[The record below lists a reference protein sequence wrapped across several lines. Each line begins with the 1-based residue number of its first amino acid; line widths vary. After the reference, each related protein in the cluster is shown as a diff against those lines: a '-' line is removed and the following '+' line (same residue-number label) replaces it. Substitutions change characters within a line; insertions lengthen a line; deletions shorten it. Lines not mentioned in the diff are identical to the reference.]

1 MQIEKEKMKLY
12 PFYNHYCDAL
22 YASLGEFL
30 TIDEEN
36 INQILS
42 NLTAEDWSA
51 MCDYC
56 VVKNIKAGVKELNL
70 KVYHYG
76 DGLKALDKY
85 AIKGKEIISAKEMN
99 VLPTSAMVGDRLLLE
114 VESLL
119 DYQQDYLN
127 ALVDFSAKTD
137 IPVLFKIGQKL
148 DEVGKLVNIY
158 RKSPMEILENY
169 GFLDRECYV
178 YGLNFIDKEDQKLL
192 SQYDVKIIFS
202 PISDGEEGLGAI
214 NLYNFIYN
222 ELKFGFSSGKCYNI
236 NMLEECKLAKI
247 NTSNLMYDNKLL
259 TIEQLLSGVI
269 VDYDFQEDE
278 KIEIDLDEC
287 EPFENILNKRV
298 DLKQDDFF
306 ALRQKV
312 IEIAG
317 KIKEKI

>member
-30 TIDEEN
+30 TIDEE
-36 INQILS
+36 
-42 NLTAEDWSA
+42 
-51 MCDYC
+51 
-56 VVKNIKAGVKELNL
+56 NIKAGVKELNL

-127 ALVDFSAKTD
+127 ALVDFSARTD

-278 KIEIDLDEC
+278 KIEIDFDEC